1 MDKKLRKLAKR
12 LRIEGKHEMC
22 DSLIASAASPKSI
35 SPRPDLSYSYIM
47 RQLRKAGDKE
57 RIRDFQKAFKDAF
70 DEAYIEDVENA
81 DDVALLQAI
90 QECNLQPGEIDRTA
104 EDIQT
109 EAQVTGELTKL
120 AQAATDLG
128 DPAFAGRSIAEIV
141 KFLMRKIPFEQRPH
155 RMLGMRQK
163 VLELDEY
170 EMANKKSPETASMGQ
185 SITLIKTLL
194 NGKDP
199 MYIRKTLENI
209 VGNLS

>member
-1 MDKKLRKLAKR
+1 MNVKLRKLAKK
-12 LRIEGKHEMC
+12 LRSDGKHEMC
-22 DSLIASAASPKSI
+22 DQLIASAASPKSI

-47 RQLRKAGDKE
+47 RQLRQTGDKK
-57 RIRDFQKAFKDAF
+57 RVRQFQEAFKKAY
-70 DEAYIEDVENA
+70 DEAYIEEVENA

-90 QECNLQPGEIDRTA
+90 QEAKLRPEEIDRTA
-104 EDIQT
+104 EDIKT
-109 EAQVTGELTKL
+109 EAKFTGELTKL

-128 DPAFAGRSIAEIV
+128 DPAFAGRAISEIV
-141 KFLMRKIPFEQRPH
+141 KFLMRKIPYEQRPH
-155 RMLGMRQK
+155 RVLSMRQK
-163 VLELDEY
+163 ILELDEY
-170 EMANKKSPETASMGQ
+170 DMANKKSPETASMGQ